1 MDREQVLVG
10 YGAVV
15 AGVRVALFW
24 VAVAAAAIAL
34 LDWGVRTRRINPFGR
49 IGRFCRRVIDPLML
63 PVERRVLRSGGQPA
77 SAPWWTLV
85 AVVVG
90 GILLIALLDFLGGVF
105 SNLLWG
111 ASSPGR
117 MGVLLIAWAF
127 GLLRIALIARV
138 VSSWLQISPYSKWVR
153 WAFVLTEWM
162 LAPLRR
168 VIPPLGPVDI
178 TPLVAFFLLAI
189 VQRVIGV

>member
-1 MDREQVLVG
+1 MDREQLLVG
-10 YGAVV
+10 YGAFVG
-15 AGVRVALFW
+15 GVRVALFW
-24 VAVAAAAIAL
+24 VAVVAAVIAL
-34 LDWGVRTRRINPFGR
+34 LDWAVRTRRINPFGR
-49 IGRFCRRVIDPLML
+49 IGRFCRRVIDPMML

-85 AVVVG
+85 VVVVG
-90 GILLIALLDFLGGVF
+90 GILLIAVLDFLAGVF

-111 ASSPGR
+111 VSSPQR

-138 VSSWLQISPYSKWVR
+138 VSSWLQMSPYSKWIR
-153 WAFVLTEWM
+153 WSYLLTEWM